1 MNETVYVHA
10 SMFHYVS
17 KSIWKMSFNHS
28 LLFVYSTLSFH
39 IVGRSCAL
47 DFISRPLYRHRH
59 THTPND
65 WCSTAI
71 NFLFSDHKTI
81 AFYKP
86 SVANK
91 QSSLIHSD
99 GFWQNIIMNRRKI
112 SVRVATTGAEKKKI
126 IILKSKPA
134 TVRVDGNENGK

>member
-1 MNETVYVHA
+1 MKPFTFTLQCFIMYQNPSEKWVSIT
-10 SMFHYVS
+10 HYCS
-17 KSIWKMSFNHS
+17 CIR
-28 LLFVYSTLSFH
+28 LFPSTLSVVH
-39 IVGRSCAL
+39 VRSILSVAHFT
-47 DFISRPLYRHRH
+47 DIDTH

-126 IILKSKPA
+126 ITLKSKPA